1 MQLRGLRIKEFS
13 AGTKEDRVKFC
24 LVICSSARSKSVTRS
39 RIPQLIFFL
48 LATEFAAAQADSSS
62 YILRMEH
69 EASES
74 HLCVLLQKTGAF
86 HMESDGFDS
95 TRVFE
100 GQLSAERLLQVERD
114 LHDTALEALSQKQID
129 EPLIHR
135 RDVLHVNISR
145 DDHWQELT
153 FYSAESQEPY
163 RQSLQPLIR
172 WLNELHKLPHK
183 ELSEDAGKNNCL
195 APGEIV
201 LKKRE
206 DEAPVESASGNM
218 NAAIAPQAPL
228 PVPKREPVEALLR
241 VFSMS
246 AKSDAVR
253 KGCVLITANGTYRAE
268 ERAQKVGSKKVMT
281 KITGGEITPDE
292 IVQLQQAIDSSPL
305 PKIRHRETSHLV
317 LPMSGEMLNLQIY
330 RPSGVQELVLS
341 STFARRDVPFFYS
354 GDGDISSAQALLKFI
369 AEHIWTNGSGGLDP
383 ELRNDCQDA
392 P

>member
-1 MQLRGLRIKEFS
+1 
-13 AGTKEDRVKFC
+13 
-24 LVICSSARSKSVTRS
+24 VTGS
-39 RIPQLIFFL
+39 RIPKLILFL
-48 LATEFAAAQADSSS
+48 LASRFAAAQVDFAP
-62 YILRMEH
+62 YLLRLERETSGAH
-69 EASES
+69 V
-74 HLCVLLQKTGAF
+74 CVLLRKDGLF
-86 HMESDGFDS
+86 HRESDVGDS
-95 TRVFE
+95 TKVVE
-100 GQLSAERLLQVERD
+100 GSLSAEGLRQIQRD
-114 LHDTALEALSQKQID
+114 LQDSKLEALSQKQID

-145 DDHWQELT
+145 DDHWQDLS

-172 WLNELHKLPHK
+172 WLNELHKLPHN

-195 APGEIV
+195 APGEIA
-201 LKKRE
+201 LKKRG
-206 DEAPVESASGNM
+206 DNAPVESDTAT
-218 NAAIAPQAPL
+218 IDRPLAPQPPP
-228 PVPKREPVEALLR
+228 PVPKREPAQALLR

-253 KGCVLITANGTYRAE
+253 QGCVLITADGTYRAE

-292 IVQLQQAIDSSPL
+292 IVQLQQAIESSAL
-305 PKIRHRETSHLV
+305 AKIHHRETSHLV

-369 AEHIWTNGSGGLDP
+369 AEHIWTNGSGRLDP
-383 ELRNDCQDA
+383 GLRNDCQDA